1 MKNIAYLLSLAIY
14 HENEK
19 FRQIEGCECGN
30 TSHLFRN
37 EQFTRQ
43 IKYAWNEGDEDRE
56 IVGTQ
61 GVED

>member
-1 MKNIAYLLSLAIY
+1 MRGLGYCVGSYLKGLDL
-14 HENEK
+14 
-19 FRQIEGCECGN
+19 QIQREQAR
-30 TSHLFRN
+30 SFFRN